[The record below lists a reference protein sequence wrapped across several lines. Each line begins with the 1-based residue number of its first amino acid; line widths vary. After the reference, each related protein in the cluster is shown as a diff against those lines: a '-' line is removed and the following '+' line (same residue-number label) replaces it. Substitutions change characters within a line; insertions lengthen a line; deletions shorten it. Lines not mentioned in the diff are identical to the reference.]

1 MSDPRRGKNGSQDC
15 PTTVSRKLSC
25 NAFEGKTA
33 RTGWNQSLSYSNRR
47 KVVGSKIGSEKKWK
61 NMMMNGK
68 R

>member
-1 MSDPRRGKNGSQDC
+1 MMSHPSERDAKLCGSYR
-15 PTTVSRKLSC
+15 SRQR
-25 NAFEGKTA
+25 FEGKTA

>member
-1 MSDPRRGKNGSQDC
+1 MSDPRRGKNGSKMSYDIVQ
-15 PTTVSRKLSC
+15 TFMQT
-25 NAFEGKTA
+25 FEGKTA